1 MRKILGKGNCYTA
14 KWCIEYCLKYIW
26 CQSVVTDH
34 IWVLVFACIISIQ
47 IFNKHSYLIT
57 QLLDT
62 DITTVVVKHCADR
75 SVHVN
80 SNFSLPKKKNKY
92 LGYGYDQ
99 NSSFQHLIR
108 CSVSSDVNKIVTGG
122 GKKCHGVEK
131 FNIYS
136 RPKNE

>member
-1 MRKILGKGNCYTA
+1 M
-14 KWCIEYCLKYIW
+14 
-26 CQSVVTDH
+26 
-34 IWVLVFACIISIQ
+34 
-47 IFNKHSYLIT
+47 
-57 QLLDT
+57 
-62 DITTVVVKHCADR
+62 VVKHCADR

-99 NSSFQHLIR
+99 NSSFQHLLH

-122 GKKCHGVEK
+122 GKKKGHGVEK
-131 FNIYS
+131 FSIYS